1 MKSRQEL
8 SGLNSGMLCRVLGR
22 YIKLT
27 KTAFWIN
34 YTVLLLALLFSYSL
48 DFRGIWIPRWSI
60 DDHENIFA
68 TLDNRFN
75 HVFLQVFALGEAYYP
90 SEKVIVKR
98 YDDRWLRD
106 FLAEAHRRNI
116 RVSAWLNVFYS
127 WGYAERTRDTRH
139 PINRHPNWY
148 VEDRNGASILQYG
161 VEDLKRMGIEGYYLT
176 PANNQVFD
184 YILDIAT
191 ELVENYDF
199 DGVHLD
205 YCRYPTRRFIY
216 DVSLR
221 SRFMREYGVDPG
233 DFGSTGFEQRYSVW
247 GSTDLESRLQHL
259 VRDELT
265 SFVAELSAR
274 VKSARPYLDV
284 SVAVKADYESAMSD
298 FLQDWPRWVNDGL
311 VDYVCLM
318 AYGNN
323 IGGILNK
330 TIEIVNDPQKVA
342 VGLGVY
348 RLSTDHIAA
357 QVRQV
362 TALPFSGVVFFSYEE
377 LRKNR
382 SYLGVLP

>member
-1 MKSRQEL
+1 M
-8 SGLNSGMLCRVLGR
+8 
-22 YIKLT
+22 KLT

-127 WGYAERTRDTRH
+127 WGYAERTSDARH

-148 VEDRNGASILQYG
+148 VEDRNGASILEYG

-233 DFGSTGFEQRYSVW
+233 DFGSTGFEQRFSVW

-265 SFVAELSAR
+265 GFVAELSAR
-274 VKSARPYLDV
+274 VKGARPYMEL
-284 SVAVKADYESAMSD
+284 SVAVKADYESARSD

-330 TIEIVNDPQKVA
+330 TIEIVNDPHKVA

-348 RLSTDHIAA
+348 RLSTDRIAA

-362 TALPFSGVVFFSYEE
+362 AALPFSGVVFFSYEE